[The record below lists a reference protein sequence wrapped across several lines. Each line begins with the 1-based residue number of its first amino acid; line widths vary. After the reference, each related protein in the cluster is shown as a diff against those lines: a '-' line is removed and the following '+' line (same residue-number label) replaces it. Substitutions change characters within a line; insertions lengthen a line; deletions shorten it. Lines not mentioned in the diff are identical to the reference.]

1 LSTVPTSINVKTEE
15 EIKEIK
21 SSVCDLSSLIASRIA
36 RNQTSEKKK
45 QSEL

>member
-21 SSVCDLSSLIASRIA
+21 ISVCDLSSLIASKSPIEIC
-36 RNQTSEKKK
+36 EKKK